1 MTYNMMYELTEENMF
16 EVSEIDLDK
25 WKYFYPD
32 AQEMTPQHM
41 QLIVIQSRLLET
53 LSIFLSL
60 NIYLVY

>member
-32 AQEMTPQHM
+32 AQ
-41 QLIVIQSRLLET
+41 
-53 LSIFLSL
+53 
-60 NIYLVY
+60 